1 MKKLTTPISALIASV
16 IILVI
21 GILCIVT
28 GAASGEA
35 SAGASEGISLT
46 IGITLIVA
54 SSIVLLVAL
63 IGTIM
68 SKGLVEFGK
77 AAIGISVTLALG
89 IFFTANK
96 GLGVAL
102 IDLLLSFIPY
112 VLIVVG
118 SIIIVD
124 AILTLVFAGIRK
136 EINAVAATSIIA
148 IVIGAISVLL
158 GSLMIGNDPVISK
171 QSQWII
177 FGIVVILYALGIC
190 AVASLALVY
199 NKKQNK
205 EEKKDSI
212 DAEVKEVNEAKEEP
226 KAE

>member
-21 GILCIVT
+21 GILCIVA

-35 SAGASEGISLT
+35 SASAFEGISMT
-46 IGITLIVA
+46 IGITLIVV

-89 IFFTANK
+89 IFFVANT
-96 GLGVAL
+96 GLGGEL
-102 IDLLLSFIPY
+102 ILLLLGFVPY

-124 AILTLVFAGIRK
+124 AILSLVFAGIRK

-158 GSLMIGNDPVISK
+158 GALMIGNDPVISK
-171 QSQWII
+171 SSQLVI
-177 FGIVVILYALGIC
+177 FGIIVIVYALAIC
-190 AVASLALVY
+190 AIASLALVY